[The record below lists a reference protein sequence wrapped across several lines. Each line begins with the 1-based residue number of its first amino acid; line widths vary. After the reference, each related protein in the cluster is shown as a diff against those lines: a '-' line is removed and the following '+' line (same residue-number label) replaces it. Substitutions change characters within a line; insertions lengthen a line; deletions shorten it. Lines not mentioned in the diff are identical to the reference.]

1 MNNNRLH
8 ISWYILADLAVC
20 VFTWCLFY
28 YLRCFFHNY
37 PFSIPSGFYI
47 GLFLYSA
54 GWLSLHFISGAY
66 FELYHKSR
74 TIEFFK
80 TIFITIIGCFV
91 LLFFFILKN
100 PRTNNYDYY
109 DDFFSLLIPISILS
123 TVVRL
128 LILGY
133 TKKQLKNKKVI
144 FNTLLIGSGSNVQHF
159 ANDFFNANDTS
170 GFVIT
175 DFINLNGKEIF
186 LPNKA
191 IDNYDNLKSI
201 NEIISKKNI
210 EEVIIAV
217 EKSERVLISL
227 LLQKL
232 SSQNVN
238 IKMTSD
244 TLDIISGAL
253 QNTNVMGVPLIDVHF
268 GQMARWQQNIKRLLD
283 IFLSLLGGV
292 LVLPILVYSI
302 IRTKISS
309 KGNIFYTQ
317 ERMGYK
323 GKPFMMYKLR
333 SMHTNAE
340 EEGPML
346 SSDNDS
352 RITIWGRVMRKW
364 RLDELPQLY
373 NILKGDMSFVGPRP
387 ERKFYIDQ
395 LEKLYPE
402 YIYLLKV
409 KPGLTSWG
417 MVKFGYASNIEEM
430 VERMTY
436 DLIYVENISLAL
448 DIKIMIH
455 SILIILSGKGK

>member
-8 ISWYILADLAVC
+8 IAWYIFADIFVC
-20 VFTWCLFY
+20 IFTWCLFY

-37 PFSIPSGFYI
+37 PFSIPPGFYV
-47 GLFLYSA
+47 GLLLYTA
-54 GWLSLHFISGAY
+54 GWISLHFISGTY
-66 FELYHKSR
+66 FELYHQSR

-80 TIFITIIGCFV
+80 TLFVTIIGCFV
-91 LLFFFILKN
+91 LLFVFILKN
-100 PRTNNYDYY
+100 PRSNNYDYY
-109 DDFFSLLIPISILS
+109 DDFFSLLVPISIFS
-123 TVVRL
+123 SIARL

-159 ANDFFNANDTS
+159 INDFINANDTS

-175 DFINLNGKEIF
+175 DFINLNGT
-186 LPNKA
+186 
-191 IDNYDNLKSI
+191 
-201 NEIISKKNI
+201 EIILPSENITLHNNLNSIDKIISSKNI

-217 EKSERVLISL
+217 EKKERVLISL
-227 LLQKL
+227 LIQKL

-238 IKMTSD
+238 IKMTPD

-253 QNTNVMGVPLIDVHF
+253 QNTNVMGVPLIDIHF
-268 GQMARWQQNIKRLLD
+268 GQMVQWQQNIKRLLD
-283 IFLSLLGGV
+283 IFLSLLGGI
-292 LVLPILVYSI
+292 LVSPILLYSI
-302 IRTKISS
+302 IRTKYSS
-309 KGNIFYTQ
+309 KGNIFYAQ
-317 ERMGYK
+317 ERIGYK
-323 GKPFMMYKLR
+323 GKPFFMYKLR
-333 SMHTNAE
+333 SMQVNAE
-340 EEGPML
+340 EDGPML
-346 SSDNDS
+346 SSDNDN
-352 RITIWGRVMRKW
+352 RITKWGKIMRKW

-373 NILKGDMSFVGPRP
+373 NIFKGDMSFVGPRP

-455 SILIILSGKGK
+455 SVLIILSGKGK